1 MQYSPLCKHLRL
13 FDYFFIHHLTV
24 LPCNSITSS
33 SNNITTVRHSESVG
47 KFYLRA
53 SSVPFLFPVP
63 LCLHNHFPITYVCKG
78 THTCFTCKCL
88 RLCVRAS
95 SLLMD
100 DGHFCPL
107 SFSVQQSSMRRWSA
121 AMLLWT
127 TEDEP
132 SSSISSDG
140 IIIKKKKIKK
150 CIISRLW
157 CVWCVCL
164 LCLLASACLTSLFI
178 ISHISCGDHCRALPP
193 LLSPHLTPL
202 SVWAMTFL
210 VTTNN

>member
-1 MQYSPLCKHLRL
+1 MLPLSICELFVRRCRFFDRLLRDNL
-13 FDYFFIHHLTV
+13 VSSAELSWTNSSTKCSHHLV
-24 LPCNSITSS
+24 QYLCSICLCASIFGSLIIFSFTIWQRCLATASPAAATLRQS
-33 SNNITTVRHSESVG
+33 DIQKVSESFIYG
-47 KFYLRA
+47 HPA
-53 SSVPFLFPVP
+53 FLF
-63 LCLHNHFPITYVCKG
+63 CSQFPCVCTTIFQSPMCVCVCKG

-140 IIIKKKKIKK
+140 IIKKKRK
-150 CIISRLW
+150 
-157 CVWCVCL
+157 
-164 LCLLASACLTSLFI
+164 SA
-178 ISHISCGDHCRALPP
+178 
-193 LLSPHLTPL
+193 
-202 SVWAMTFL
+202 
-210 VTTNN
+210 